1 MSEKISAE
9 MSTEVALDTLKAS
22 KSIKDLTAVVKS
34 ATNAWKA
41 QEAVMKSQGDYLK
54 AAEARYNG
62 LGTAIGKSQDK
73 IDLLKKKQEDVNVT
87 TKEGAAAYLRYQNQ
101 IDATTKRI
109 ASMQA
114 QQTRAKQSIDLQK
127 SGVIE
132 LNKQIK
138 TAGDYSRSYVERLT
152 AEGKAQQANV
162 AKYQAMR
169 SEYRQQGEL
178 YQKQVGLLKS
188 IETQSGKTSAE
199 YQKQA
204 TRVNELGTKM
214 ASAKSE
220 MMKMATSSNVTST
233 RIAKMG
239 DAATKVGSVAK
250 SAFSKLKGGLV
261 AVGAAAA
268 TSTAMIVS
276 GAKQASSLQAKYT
289 ETTNLMVTGGEKQAE
304 VTKNV
309 AQMQQDGAKY
319 SMQYGKSQQAIA
331 DGYEDLI
338 KRGYDGKQA
347 LGAMKTEL
355 QASIASGDKFAD
367 VTTVSSQVLEAFGL
381 RANSTKKMTANTK
394 MAVNALAYAADATAT
409 GFSDLGVGMSYV
421 GSTAKGLNYTV
432 GQTAAAMGIL
442 SNNGLEADKAGTG
455 LRKVLNSLIP
465 TTKPA
470 VAAMKEIGL
479 SSKSFLDAKGNLL
492 PLTKAM
498 DILNQHT
505 KDLSTGDKA
514 RIFKALFGTTGMA
527 AGQILA
533 KQSDE
538 LKKITKRTEEAAKAG
553 DYVQKMAD
561 KNNKSAQ
568 QSMARFKQSANNLE
582 IMMASKLLP
591 VMSDA
596 ADSLTKGLAD
606 PKNQKTVKKLASA
619 IGDAAEGVLNFAK
632 YAIEH
637 KDQVKTFAEIIAGIW
652 AVNKAATFI
661 KSIKEVIGLLGDAKS
676 AAGKFSA
683 VNYLSGGSG
692 KTGGL
697 AGIGQSL
704 KSAGGFSGLTTAGKV
719 ASGISIAGIAAD
731 AGADIYKAFTSKNMT
746 KKFESAGSATGK
758 AVGGGIGLYFGGPLG
773 AAVGAKVGGIIGKWG
788 GKAAK
793 GFTDGWNKAGR
804 GKKPEGW
811 LEGIGWNARKMGD
824 KVADW
829 WKSMTKKTKT
839 GQAKVDKEQA
849 AANKRNKKAWN
860 TFWNGVGKGWTS
872 FWSDSSKKQKKAHAS
887 SEKQQAANNKAMRKA
902 WDNFWGDT
910 KKGWNSFWGKVGDYG
925 HSGMD
930 SLHDYMS
937 KTSDKISAAWGK
949 FTKGLGKK
957 FSGIWDGIKSAAKTG
972 MNGVI
977 GVINGAISAINSVWK
992 FFSGHKALSK
1002 LDKLATGGTI
1012 TAQQK
1017 LVMVNDDG
1025 TSDPRELIVKH
1036 DGRVGML
1043 QGANVPVMLEQGDT
1057 VIPSGETK
1065 DIMQASGIEH
1075 YAQGGVIGGVKS
1087 FLGGVWDKATAIGN
1101 WLAHPGAAVNAMVQK
1116 AVSGQSGTFGKLGA
1130 EAIEKLAGNI
1140 ADWFKGKLKKI
1151 EKELDS
1157 FSGSYSAKMI
1167 EKAADKMSVKLT
1179 ASSLK
1184 TIQHRVQKE
1193 SGGNEKITQQISDIN
1208 SRAGHPAEGLL
1219 QYVPST
1225 FAAWAVKGHKNIFS
1239 GYDQLLAMFNDSN
1252 WLKDISAAGGWG
1264 PTGHKRFANGGLI
1277 AGATK
1282 ALIGEDGP
1290 EAVIPL
1296 SAAKSSRAWQLL
1308 GQVVRII
1315 NGNTQNSG
1323 SDDVRDSDG
1332 TADKLDALI
1341 AVVKQMGDTQIKLL
1355 KLIAETSPVVDV
1367 RDLTKA
1373 QAPLTAT
1380 KNLERQKLSGRGLAI
1395 ETRN

>member
-54 AAEARYNG
+54 AAEARYKG
-62 LGTAIGKSQDK
+62 LGTAIEKSQDK
-73 IDLLKKKQEDVNVT
+73 IDLLKKKQQDVNVT
-87 TKEGAAAYLRYQNQ
+87 TQEGAAAYLRYQKQ
-101 IDATTKRI
+101 IDDTTKKM

-178 YQKQVGLLKS
+178 YQKQVGLLKQ
-188 IETQSGKTSAE
+188 IEAQSGKTSAE

-204 TRVNELGTKM
+204 TRVNELGAKM

-239 DAATKVGSVAK
+239 DAANKVGSVAK

-289 ETTNLMVTGGEKQAE
+289 ETTNLLVNGGEKQAE
-304 VTKNV
+304 VTKNI
-309 AQMQQDGAKY
+309 AQMQKDGAEY
-319 SMQYGKSQQAIA
+319 SMKYGKSQQSIA
-331 DGYEDLI
+331 EGYEDLV
-338 KRGYDGKQA
+338 KRGYSSQQS
-347 LGAMKTEL
+347 LGAMETEL
-355 QASIASGDKFAD
+355 QASVASGDKFAD
-367 VTTVSSQVLEAFGL
+367 VVTVSSQALESFGL
-381 RANSTKKMTANTK
+381 RGKTTAEMTKNTK
-394 MAVNALAYAADATAT
+394 MAVNELAYAADATAS
-409 GFSDLGVGMSYV
+409 GFSDMGVGMSYV
-421 GSTAKGLNYTV
+421 GSTAKQLNYSL
-432 GQTAAAMGIL
+432 GSTAAAMGVL

-455 LRKVLNSLIP
+455 LRKVLNSLTDP
-465 TTKPA
+465 NTKA
-470 VAAMKEIGL
+470 LKQIGL
-479 SSKSFLDAKGNLL
+479 TAKSFRDAKGNLI
-492 PLTKAM
+492 PLTDAM
-498 DILNQHT
+498 ELLNKHT
-505 KDLSTGDKA
+505 AKLSTGDKSV
-514 RIFKALFGTTGMA
+514 IFKSLFGTTGMA

-533 KQSDE
+533 SQADE
-538 LKKITKRTEEAAKAG
+538 LEKITKKTEEAGKSG

-596 ADSLTKGLAD
+596 ADALTKGLAD
-606 PKNQKTVKKLASA
+606 PKNQKMMKKLASS

-632 YAIEH
+632 YAIAH
-637 KDQVKTFAEIIAGIW
+637 KDEVKTFAEIIAGIW

-661 KSIKEVIGLLGDAKS
+661 KSIKEVVGLLGDAKT

-683 VNYLSGGSG
+683 VNYLSGASG

-697 AGIGQSL
+697 AGVGQSL

-719 ASGISIAGIAAD
+719 ASGISVAGIALD
-731 AGADIYKAFTSKNMT
+731 AGTDIYKAFTSKNMT
-746 KKFESAGSATGK
+746 KKFEAAGSATGK
-758 AVGGGIGLYFGGPLG
+758 AVGGGIGLFFGGPLG
-773 AAVGAKVGGIIGKWG
+773 AAVGTKIGGIIGKWG

-829 WKSMTKKTKT
+829 WKSMSKKTKA
-839 GQAKVDKEQA
+839 GQAKVDKDQA
-849 AANKRNKKAWN
+849 AANKRNKKTWN
-860 TFWNGVGKGWTS
+860 SFWDGVGKGWTS
-872 FWSDSSKKQKKAHAS
+872 FWSTTAKKQKTAHSS
-887 SEKQQAANNKAMRKA
+887 SEKQQAANNKAMKKA
-902 WDNFWGDT
+902 WNSFWGDT
-910 KKGWNSFWGKVGDYG
+910 KKGWSSFWGKVGDYG

-930 SLHDYMS
+930 SLHDYMG
-937 KTSDKISAAWGK
+937 KMSDKISTAWGK
-949 FTKGLGKK
+949 FTKSLGKK
-957 FSGIWDGIKSAAKTG
+957 FSSIWDGIKSAAKTG

-977 GVINGAISAINSVWK
+977 GVINGAISAINAVWK

-1036 DGRVGML
+1036 DGTVGML

-1057 VIPSGETK
+1057 VIPSGQTK
-1065 DIMQASGIEH
+1065 SIMQASGIEH

-1087 FLGGVWDKATAIGN
+1087 FLGGVWDKATAVGKWI
-1101 WLAHPGAAVNAMVQK
+1101 AHPQQAVNAMVQK
-1116 AVSGQSGTFGKLGA
+1116 AVSGQSGTFSKLGA
-1130 EAIEKLAGNI
+1130 DAMEKLAGNI

-1167 EKAADKMSVKLT
+1167 EKAADKMNVKLT

-1208 SRAGHPAEGLL
+1208 SRAGHPAQGLL
-1219 QYVPST
+1219 QYIPST
-1225 FAAWAVKGHKNIFS
+1225 FASWAVKGHKNILS

-1252 WLKDISAAGGWG
+1252 WLKDISAPGGWG

-1315 NGNTQNSG
+1315 NGNGQNSG
-1323 SDDVRDSDG
+1323 SNDVSDSDG
-1332 TADKLDALI
+1332 TADKIDTLI
-1341 AVVKQMGDTQIKLL
+1341 ELVKQMGETQVKLL
-1355 KLIAETSPVVDV
+1355 KIIADKSAVVDV